1 MKAITVAT
9 LIVATMAGMS
19 FSQAA
24 GFYNGKGKV
33 CIQVTKGSD
42 QYDCK
47 YASLQQCVTEGKPN
61 GQQCQ
66 PNPNLGTTGM
76 KAKK

>member
-1 MKAITVAT
+1 MKVTITAALIAACMASLSVA
-9 LIVATMAGMS
+9 
-19 FSQAA
+19 QAA
-24 GFYNGKGKV
+24 GFYHGSGKI
-33 CIQVTKGSD
+33 CIQESKNGN

-66 PNPNLGTTGM
+66 PIQISALPG
-76 KAKK
+76 

>member
-1 MKAITVAT
+1 MKVITFAT
-9 LIVATMAGMS
+9 LIAASIAGLPAA
-19 FSQAA
+19 QAA

-47 YASLQQCVTEGKPN
+47 YASLQQCVTEGTPN

-66 PNPNLGTTGM
+66 ANPNLGTTGM
-76 KAKK
+76 KVKK